1 MLKYMKIN
9 LFDFEDYK
17 RYLGVRITQEASENR
32 SYRSRLSEH
41 VQCQQSYL
49 SQVLNGRPDF
59 TLEQAHRLN
68 HFLHHDKTEAKYF
81 ILLVEKSRA
90 GTKDLKQFFDEQ
102 IEEVKKARF
111 HLKSRLKETEEINPE
126 DQHKYYS
133 AWFYSAIYVI
143 LSIPKFQSIPA
154 IAQRFHLPEELV
166 ASAVNFLDECGLIEN
181 VKGEYRVT
189 KKRIHLDRN
198 STFIQRHHINWRSQ
212 SLQSV
217 EKNLPGDLHF
227 STVVALSASDYEKIK
242 EIFVQAIAN
251 AREVIKP
258 SPEEEIMAIT
268 LDVFKL

>member
-1 MLKYMKIN
+1 MKFN
-9 LFDFEDYK
+9 LFNYTDYK
-17 RYLGVRITQEASENR
+17 KYLSERITHEASEDR
-32 SYRSRLSEH
+32 TYRGRLSEH
-41 VQCQQSYL
+41 IQCQQSYL
-49 SQVLNGRPDF
+49 SQVLNGKPDF
-59 TLEQAHRLN
+59 TLEQALRLN
-68 HFLHHDKTEAKYF
+68 HFFHHDKTEAKFF

-90 GTKDLKQFFDEQ
+90 GTKDLRHFFDEQ

-126 DQHKYYS
+126 DQNKYYS

-143 LSIPKFQSIPA
+143 LSIPKYQSVSA
-154 IAQRFHLPEELV
+154 IAQRFNLPEEMV
-166 ASAVNFLDECGLIEN
+166 ANVINFLDECGLIEN

-189 KKRIHLDRN
+189 KKRLHLDRN

-212 SLQSV
+212 ALQSA
-217 EKNLPGDLHF
+217 EKNLPGDMHF
-227 STVVALSASDYEKIK
+227 STVVALSVADYEKIK

-268 LDVFKL
+268 LDIFKL